1 MSFPLERSKII
12 AKQVP
17 SVVGFTGAHCDVGG
31 GAVPNETRH
40 MLSRIPLRWMIRQC
54 FACNTGIIFDTS
66 SLADIGIDVPSVWP
80 TYIPNKVPVVGPSP
94 TAMEHYEA
102 GSLPPIWR
110 RSTALKADQK
120 NKQKK
125 KDAQKQKK
133 GTAEQEIF
141 FHTDPSTDAEGLSL
155 ELLPEQ
161 VEDHFDALQPINDML
176 KQAKGWWVLEV
187 WPVKVK
193 IQKKTDQW
201 EKKLAMN
208 LGRFRPVQETEPK
221 MHWTVKLRME
231 KAGYKLK
238 NDISKNAAWN
248 ITA

>member
-1 MSFPLERSKII
+1 
-12 AKQVP
+12 
-17 SVVGFTGAHCDVGG
+17 
-31 GAVPNETRH
+31 
-40 MLSRIPLRWMIRQC
+40 MIRQC

-66 SLADIGIDVPSVWP
+66 SLADVGIDVPSVWP
-80 TYIPNKVPVVGPSP
+80 TYIRNKVPVVGPSP

-231 KAGYKLK
+231 RAGYKLK